1 MRYSG
6 LLITLMVAALLTGCA
21 RGTLREAPTPLPPM
35 DERPESLRMDIDW
48 WHILVGFNT
57 RVPFH
62 RIAPTETEQGI
73 LTASPLGE
81 LVLLNEEGRF
91 IWRRQVADHITA
103 PVGADANNLFVMTG
117 DGDLLMLDWEGQQRW
132 STALTAIATEAPL
145 VLPDRIIVQ
154 TVDGRV
160 TAIER
165 NTGRALWVFQD
176 AEPSLTITGTAKPV
190 RVDDLVV
197 TGLANGKLVALN
209 INDGATVWEYRI
221 GRAQGKTDVS
231 RLVDVDSAIT
241 VVDGLI
247 LATGYQGDL
256 MVIDAQNGRVLGSK
270 ALSSHRSVTVGE
282 QYWFVVNAE
291 SHVVAL
297 DPNTLDEVWR
307 QEQFTYRRLSEAVVW
322 RDTLAVADGEGFVHL
337 LDQATG
343 EWLVTRSVDWTG
355 ISTAPIVVGDYL
367 IQYGNSSRI
376 KRLSHRPYRF
386 PIR

>member
-6 LLITLMVAALLTGCA
+6 LLLTLMVAVLLTGCA
-21 RGTLREAPTPLPPM
+21 QGTLREAPAPLPPEE
-35 DERPESLRMDIDW
+35 ERPELMRMDIDW
-48 WHILVGFNT
+48 WHILVDFNT
-57 RVPFH
+57 RAPFH
-62 RIAPTETEQGI
+62 RIAPTLTEQGI

-81 LVLLNEEGRF
+81 LVLLSEEGRF
-91 IWRRQVADHITA
+91 IWRRQVTDHITA
-103 PVGADANNLFVMTG
+103 PVGADARNLFVMTG

-145 VLPDRIIVQ
+145 VLSDRIIVQ

-197 TGLANGKLVALN
+197 TGLANGKLIALN

-231 RLVDVDSAIT
+231 RLVDVDAAVT

-256 MVIDAQNGRVLGSK
+256 MVIEARSGRVLGAK

-282 QYWFVVNAE
+282 QYWFVVNAD
-291 SHVVAL
+291 SHVLAL

-307 QEQFTYRRLSEAVVW
+307 QEQFTFRRLSEAVVW
-322 RDTLAVADGEGFVHL
+322 RDTLAVADGKGFVHL
-337 LDQATG
+337 LDQESG

-367 IQYGNSSRI
+367 IQQGNSSRI

>member
-1 MRYSG
+1 MRLSG
-6 LLITLMVAALLTGCA
+6 LLTVVMVAVLLAGCA
-21 RGTLREAPTPLPPM
+21 RGTLREAPTPLPAKE
-35 DERPESLRMDIDW
+35 ERPELMRMDIDW
-48 WHILVGFNT
+48 WHILVDFNT

-62 RIAPTETEQGI
+62 RIGPTLTEQGI

-81 LVLLNEEGRF
+81 LVLLDEAGRF
-91 IWRRQVADHITA
+91 IWRRQVTDHITA
-103 PVGADANNLFVMTG
+103 PVGADARNLFVMTG
-117 DGDLLMLDWEGQQRW
+117 DGEMLMLDWNGQQRW
-132 STALTAIATEAPL
+132 STALTALATEAPL
-145 VLPDRIIVQ
+145 VLSDRIIVQ

-176 AEPSLTITGTAKPV
+176 AEPSLTITGTAQPV

-241 VVDGLI
+241 LVDDLI

-256 MVIDAQNGRVLGSK
+256 LVIEARTGRVLGAK
-270 ALSSHRSVTVGE
+270 PLSSHRSVTVGD

-291 SHVVAL
+291 SHVLAL

-307 QEQFTYRRLSEAVVW
+307 QEQFTFRRLSEAVVW
-322 RDTLAVADGEGFVHL
+322 RDSLAVADGEGFVHL

-343 EWLVTRSVDWTG
+343 EWQVTRSVDWTG
-355 ISTAPIVVGDYL
+355 ISTAPVVMGDYL
-367 IQYGNSSRI
+367 IQQGNSSRI
-376 KRLSHRPYRF
+376 KRLSHRPYRY

>member
-1 MRYSG
+1 
-6 LLITLMVAALLTGCA
+6 MVAVLVTGCA
-21 RGTLREAPTPLPPM
+21 RGTLREAPAPLPPM
-35 DERPESLRMDIDW
+35 DERPERLRMDIDW
-48 WHILVGFNT
+48 WHILVDFNT

-62 RIAPTETEQGI
+62 RIAPTLTDEGI

-81 LVLLNEEGRF
+81 VVLLNEAGRF
-91 IWRRQVADHITA
+91 QWRRQVADHITA
-103 PVGADANNLFVMTG
+103 PLGADDRNLFVMTG
-117 DGDLLMLDWEGQQRW
+117 DGDLLMLDWQGETRW
-132 STALTAIATEAPL
+132 RTALTAIATAAPL

-160 TAIER
+160 TAVER
-165 NTGRALWVFQD
+165 NTGRLLWVFQD
-176 AEPSLTITGTAKPV
+176 AEPSLTITGTAQPV
-190 RVDDLVV
+190 QVDDLVV

-209 INDGATVWEYRI
+209 INDGATVWEYRL

-231 RLVDVDSAIT
+231 RLVDVDAGVT

-256 MVIDAQNGRVLGSK
+256 LVIEARSGRVLGSK
-270 ALSSHRSVTVGE
+270 PLSSYRSVTVGDD
-282 QYWFVVNAE
+282 YWFVVNDQ
-291 SHVVAL
+291 SHVLAL
-297 DPNTLDEVWR
+297 DPNTLNEVWR

-322 RDTLAVADGEGFVHL
+322 RDNLAVADGNGFVHL

-355 ISTAPIVVGDYL
+355 ISTAPVVMGDYL
-367 IQYGNSSRI
+367 IQQGNSSRI